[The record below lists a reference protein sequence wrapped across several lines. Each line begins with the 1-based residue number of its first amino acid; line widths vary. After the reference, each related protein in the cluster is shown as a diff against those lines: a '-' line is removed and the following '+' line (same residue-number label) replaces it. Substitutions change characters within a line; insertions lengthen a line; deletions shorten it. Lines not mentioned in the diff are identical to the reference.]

1 MALNDS
7 RERILDA
14 AFELFFAGTF
24 HNVGVT
30 EICKVAG
37 VNKGTLYH
45 FFVSKTDV
53 LLGVLERYTE
63 KMAAGY
69 EEIAQGGGE
78 PAARLVA
85 FFKLAQ
91 WNSSQYNLENGFCPG
106 CFIGNIS
113 TELSAAD
120 PLVRAK
126 AQWAMERLIRIFEPT
141 IAELIAQTG
150 MEGDSHKA
158 ATAFMG
164 LLQGTQ
170 VMAKLHNNAAVF
182 DIFAPAVVDV
192 VLASLQPDRQTGSTT
207 AHRAPWSD
215 RPHPQI
221 R

>member
-30 EICKVAG
+30 EVCKVAG

-63 KMAAGY
+63 KVAADY
-69 EEIAQGGGE
+69 ETVAKSDAA
-78 PAARLVA
+78 PAAKLVG

-91 WNSSQYNLENGFCPG
+91 WNSLRYNLENGFCPG

-120 PLVRAK
+120 PAVRAK
-126 AQWAMERLIRIFEPT
+126 AQWAMERLIGIFEPT
-141 IAELIAQTG
+141 IAELLQQAGI
-150 MEGDSHKA
+150 EGNSRKA

-170 VMAKLHNNAAVF
+170 VMAKLQNDAGVF
-182 DIFAPAVVDV
+182 DIFAPTVVDV
-192 VLASLQPDRQTGSTT
+192 VLASVQSD
-207 AHRAPWSD
+207 APAASSHLYQAGQQATSFTS
-215 RPHPQI
+215 R
-221 R
+221 

>member
-1 MALNDS
+1 MAFNDS

-45 FFVSKTDV
+45 FFLSKTDV
-53 LLGVLERYTE
+53 LLAVLERYTE
-63 KMAAGY
+63 KVAADY
-69 EEIAQGGGE
+69 ETVANGDAA
-78 PAARLVA
+78 PAAKLA
-85 FFKLAQ
+85 GFFKLAQ
-91 WNSSQYNLENGFCPG
+91 WNSSRYNLENGFCPG

-120 PLVRAK
+120 PAVRSK
-126 AQWAMERLIRIFEPT
+126 AQWAMERLIGIFEPAV
-141 IAELIAQTG
+141 AELLEQAG
-150 MEGDSHKA
+150 VEGNSRKA

-170 VMAKLHNNAAVF
+170 VMAKLQNNAGVF
-182 DIFAPAVVDV
+182 DIFAPTVVDV
-192 VLASLQPDRQTGSTT
+192 VLASVQNDVPVVSSANHLRTS
-207 AHRAPWSD
+207 SE
-215 RPHPQI
+215 RPLA
-221 R
+221 